1 MKMLTGIVLL
11 CVAVPSLMALTSA
24 DTNTSTEKNI
34 TALKQQ
40 AVMQQK
46 HQQELKDQHYEKQK
60 NNALIRE
67 LRNNIALS
75 NKELERDSIWTKK
88 YSSYL
93 TYIEV
98 KKDLVHLQEK
108 IDKLTK
114 SGETIEDSDTIDS
127 LLAKKKLLTDQIE
140 LLKGHGKT
148 PFASLLKPEE
158 IEEYPKIENPIE
170 IFTGLS
176 FIKRLHEMYAS
187 YVNREDEMRTLI
199 VHLRNKVKN
208 YEKLSQLGA
217 LESAEEQRAYR
228 AAAKQLKKF
237 ERTLETLELTDE
249 LYKKRIEAIE
259 VEINK
264 DIETQ
269 LVELAN
275 IVIVIVVLLIVF
287 FLAKL
292 IARKY
297 LVDNERF
304 YMINKV
310 INFINFLLIFFVL
323 LFAYIDNAGYIVT
336 VLGFASAGIAIAM
349 KDWFMSI
356 LGWLVIVLGGS
367 IHTGDRVRVD
377 KDGMLYVGDV
387 LDISLLRI
395 TILEDITLTTYKH
408 NRRAGRIIFI
418 PNNYVFTSMI
428 ANYSH
433 ASLKTVWDGIDI
445 TITFGSNHKKAL
457 HIAKEITR
465 KYSKGYTDITRK
477 QLNKLRNQYNLK
489 NTNVE
494 PRIFSFIEPNG
505 VQISAWYLTNA
516 YATLTL
522 RSTISTEILDAF
534 LAEDDI
540 TIAYPTQ
547 KLYLSNSDRALNM
560 EEVETL

>member
-1 MKMLTGIVLL
+1 MKQLIGLLFL
-11 CVAVPSLMALTSA
+11 CVTVPHVMALTPSDVNTGT
-24 DTNTSTEKNI
+24 DTNATV
-34 TALKQQ
+34 LKLQ
-40 AVMQQK
+40 AQMEQK
-46 HQQELKDQHYEKQK
+46 HQQELQEQRRNAQK
-60 NNALIRE
+60 KSALIRE

-114 SGETIEDSDTIDS
+114 SGESIEDSDTIDS

-158 IEEYPKIENPIE
+158 IDEYPKIENPIE

-176 FIKRLHEMYAS
+176 FIKRMHEMYAS

-199 VHLRNKVKN
+199 IHLRNKVKN
-208 YEKLSQLGA
+208 YEKLLQLGA
-217 LESAEEQRAYR
+217 LESEEQQAYR
-228 AAAKQLKKF
+228 AATKQLKKF
-237 ERTLETLELTDE
+237 ERMLETLELTDE

-259 VEINK
+259 IEINK

-287 FLAKL
+287 FLTKL
-292 IARKY
+292 VARKY

-445 TITFGSNHKKAL
+445 TITFESNHKKAL

-494 PRIFSFIEPNG
+494 PRIFSFVEPNG
-505 VQISAWYLTNA
+505 IQISAWYLTNA

-534 LAEDDI
+534 LAESDI
-540 TIAYPTQ
+540 EIAYPTQ
-547 KLYLSNSDRALNM
+547 KLYLSNKDKDLNM
-560 EEVETL
+560 QEVEAL

>member
-1 MKMLTGIVLL
+1 MKQCIVLFLL
-11 CVAVPSLMALTSA
+11 CMSMCSTAIAVSSDVNSSA
-24 DTNTSTEKNI
+24 EVNTTAPEKHPI
-34 TALKQQ
+34 IS
-40 AVMQQK
+40 
-46 HQQELKDQHYEKQK
+46 HQQELDNTRHNNRKK
-60 NNALIRE
+60 NALIRE
-67 LRNNIALS
+67 LRNNIVLS

-98 KKDLVHLQEK
+98 KKDLVRLQEK
-108 IDKLTK
+108 IDRLTK
-114 SGETIEDSDTIDS
+114 SGESIEDSDTIDS

-148 PFASLLKPEE
+148 PFASLLKPEK

-176 FIKRLHEMYAS
+176 FIKRMHEMYAS

-217 LESAEEQRAYR
+217 LTDAEEQRVYR
-228 AAAKQLKKF
+228 AAVKQLKKF

-445 TITFGSNHKKAL
+445 TITFESNHKKAL

-505 VQISAWYLTNA
+505 VQISSWYLTNA

-534 LAEDDI
+534 LAESDI
-540 TIAYPTQ
+540 EIAYPTQ
-547 KLYLSNSDRALNM
+547 KLHLSNSDNQLRM
-560 EEVETL
+560 EEVDSI

>member
-1 MKMLTGIVLL
+1 MNQWIATLL
-11 CVAVPSLMALTSA
+11 LSLATSSLLAATPS
-24 DTNTSTEKNI
+24 DTNLSAKERNVTVPT
-34 TALKQQ
+34 
-40 AVMQQK
+40 
-46 HQQELKDQHYEKQK
+46 QQELAKQQQELEKKRRYEQK
-60 NNALIRE
+60 RNATIRE

-75 NKELERDSIWTKK
+75 DKELERDSIWTKK

-93 TYIEV
+93 TYIAV

-114 SGETIEDSDTIDS
+114 SGESIEDSDTIDS

-148 PFASLLKPEE
+148 PFASLLQPEE

-170 IFTGLS
+170 IFSGLS
-176 FIKRLHEMYAS
+176 FIKRMHEMYAS

-208 YEKLSQLGA
+208 YEKLSQLDA
-217 LESAEEQRAYR
+217 LKSPEEQQAYR
-228 AAAKQLKKF
+228 AAKKQLKKF

-275 IVIVIVVLLIVF
+275 IVTVIVVLLIIF

-292 IARKY
+292 VARKY

-323 LFAYIDNAGYIVT
+323 LFAYIDNASYIVT

-356 LGWLVIVLGGS
+356 LGWMVIVLGGS

-445 TITFGSNHKKAL
+445 TITFDSNHKKAL

-505 VQISAWYLTNA
+505 VQISSWYLTNA

-534 LAEDDI
+534 LAESDI

-547 KLYLSNSDRALNM
+547 KLYLSNSDKDLHM
-560 EEVETL
+560 GEVETL

>member
-1 MKMLTGIVLL
+1 MKQIIVALLL
-11 CVAVPSLMALTSA
+11 CVIVPSLMAVTPA
-24 DTNTSTEKNI
+24 DMNI
-34 TALKQQ
+34 TIETNATKLKQQ
-40 AVMQQK
+40 ALLKQK
-46 HQQELKDQHYEKQK
+46 HQQELEAQRRSEQK
-60 NNALIRE
+60 KNALIRE

-98 KKDLVHLQEK
+98 KKDLVHLQDK

-114 SGETIEDSDTIDS
+114 SGESIEDSATIDS

-170 IFTGLS
+170 IFAGLS
-176 FIKRLHEMYAS
+176 YIKRLHEMYAS

-199 VHLRNKVKN
+199 IHLRNKVKN
-208 YEKLSQLGA
+208 YEKLSQLDA
-217 LESAEEQRAYR
+217 LKSDEEKATYK
-228 AAAKQLKKF
+228 AAKKQLKKF

-445 TITFGSNHKKAL
+445 TITFESNHKKAL

-534 LAEDDI
+534 LAESDI
-540 TIAYPTQ
+540 EIAYPTQ
-547 KLYLSNSDRALNM
+547 KLHLTNSDNKLQM
-560 EEVETL
+560 DEVETL

>member
-1 MKMLTGIVLL
+1 MYRFVLFL
-11 CVAVPSLMALTSA
+11 LLLNIPLLYASVALEHNE
-24 DTNTSTEKNI
+24 TNESNQTIAPKEVTK
-34 TALKQQ
+34 
-40 AVMQQK
+40 K
-46 HQQELKDQHYEKQK
+46 HSYQEEQH
-60 NNALIRE
+60 NNTLIRE

-75 NKELERDSIWTKK
+75 NQELERDSIWIKK

-114 SGETIEDSDTIDS
+114 SGESIEDSDTIDS
-127 LLAKKKLLTDQIE
+127 LLAKKKLLTDQLE

-176 FIKRLHEMYAS
+176 FIKRMHEMYAS
-187 YVNREDEMRTLI
+187 YVNREDEMRSLI
-199 VHLRNKVKN
+199 VHLRNKVKS

-217 LESAEEQRAYR
+217 LQDSEEKAAYK
-228 AAAKQLKKF
+228 AAKKQLKKF

-310 INFINFLLIFFVL
+310 INFLNFLLIFFVL

-445 TITFGSNHKKAL
+445 TITFESNHKKAL

-534 LAEDDI
+534 LAESDI
-540 TIAYPTQ
+540 EIAYPTQ
-547 KLYLSNSDRALNM
+547 KLHLSNSDNKLQM
-560 EEVETL
+560 DEVETL

>member
-1 MKMLTGIVLL
+1 MKQLIGLLLL
-11 CVAVPSLMALTSA
+11 CVTVPHVMALTPSDVNAAA
-24 DTNTSTEKNI
+24 DTNTTV
-34 TALKQQ
+34 LKLQ
-40 AVMQQK
+40 AQMEQK
-46 HQQELKDQHYEKQK
+46 HQQELQEQRRNAQK
-60 NNALIRE
+60 KSALIRE

-114 SGETIEDSDTIDS
+114 SGESIEDSDTIDS

-148 PFASLLKPEE
+148 PFASLLKPEK
-158 IEEYPKIENPIE
+158 IDEYPKIENPIE

-176 FIKRLHEMYAS
+176 FIKRMHEMYAS

-199 VHLRNKVKN
+199 IHLRNKVKN

-217 LESAEEQRAYR
+217 LESEEQQAYR
-228 AAAKQLKKF
+228 AATKQLKKF
-237 ERTLETLELTDE
+237 ERMLETLELTDE

-259 VEINK
+259 IEINK

-287 FLAKL
+287 FLTKL
-292 IARKY
+292 VARKY

-445 TITFGSNHKKAL
+445 TITFESNHKKAL

-494 PRIFSFIEPNG
+494 PRIFSFVEPNG
-505 VQISAWYLTNA
+505 IQISAWYLTNA

-534 LAEDDI
+534 LAESDI
-540 TIAYPTQ
+540 EIAYPTQ
-547 KLYLSNSDRALNM
+547 KLYLSNKDKDLNM
-560 EEVETL
+560 QEVEAL